1 MKEGLSKTG
10 SRNRLI
16 AAVIIAVLFI
26 ATFYIIRP
34 TDDVSGTITSFREC
48 VDAGY
53 PILDSYPEQCE
64 TPDGKRFIRELDEDE
79 LPLDVAIHI
88 ESKRDLITVASPR
101 PFSTVSSPLTIT
113 GEARGYWYF
122 EADFPIR
129 MEDAD
134 GNTIGAHF
142 GTARLDPDDPESTWM
157 TEDFV
162 PFEAI
167 LHFEEPRTETGTLI
181 LEKDN
186 PSGLLEHAD
195 ELRIPVRFDIVRIT
209 TIDLHY
215 YDPERD
221 LDDVGNII
229 CSDAGLVAVQREVP
243 VTRTPIQDAISLL
256 LRGEILSEEVARGIT
271 TEFPLEGVE
280 LVGANLRDGLLTLEF
295 DDPLNMTSGGS
306 CRTAILW
313 HQIRATA
320 TQFDAVNEVRF
331 IPEEL
336 FQP

>member
-1 MKEGLSKTG
+1 M
-10 SRNRLI
+10 I
-16 AAVIIAVLFI
+16 AAAVIAVLLV
-26 ATFYIIRP
+26 AVFYIIRP
-34 TDDVSGTITSFREC
+34 IDDAPDLAINSFDEC

-64 TPDGKRFIRELDEDE
+64 TPDGRRFVRELDEDE

-88 ESKRDLITVASPR
+88 ESKRDLITITSPR
-101 PFSTVSSPLTIT
+101 PFETVSSPLIVT

-122 EADFPIR
+122 EADFPVR

-134 GNTIGAHF
+134 GNTIGVCLGVAQ
-142 GTARLDPDDPESTWM
+142 LDPDDPESTWM

-162 PFEAI
+162 PFKAT
-167 LHFEEPRTETGTLI
+167 LNFAEPRTETGTLV

-186 PSGLLEHAD
+186 PSGLPEHAD
-195 ELRIPVRFDIVRIT
+195 ELRIPVRFDIERTT

-221 LDDVGNII
+221 QDSAGNML
-229 CSDAGLVAVQREVP
+229 CSDAGLVAVQREIP
-243 VTRTPIQDAISLL
+243 VSRTPIQDAISLL
-256 LRGEILSEEVARGIT
+256 IKGEISGDEAARGIT

-280 LVGANLRDGLLTLEF
+280 LVGANLRDGVLTLEF
-295 DDPLNMTSGGS
+295 ADPLHMTSGGS

-313 HQIRATA
+313 HQIRATSI
-320 TQFDAVNEVRF
+320 QFDAVDEVRF